1 MSNNQEELK
10 IDLEINNTS
19 RAEMEQVAFTETQQ
33 VEERVA
39 FTESQQAEEQVEIDP
54 QQAFFQN
61 LNDMLNICVFSG
73 GKINDKE
80 LLEIADKYKEQYKVI
95 KELMNQN
102 QKLVRLALSIQQN
115 PYYIRHTRTTR
126 RQKFLTLEEKARSNK
141 YHNCKFCDNIIKHT
155 YAKKHYL
162 NECCANNQLKKEVAK
177 KGLAVHIKYNKATQ
191 LINMYISLC
200 LYDKSPKNTKRN
212 GAYWKTIELMKY
224 NYV

>member
-1 MSNNQEELK
+1 MANNQEEVK
-10 IDLEINNTS
+10 IDLDFINTS
-19 RAEMEQVAFTETQQ
+19 RTTMEQVSVMETQQ
-33 VEERVA
+33 AEQQVA
-39 FTESQQAEEQVEIDP
+39 NDP
-54 QQAFFQN
+54 QQEFFQN
-61 LNDMLNICVFSG
+61 LNDMLELCVFSEG
-73 GKINDKE
+73 EINDKD
-80 LLEIADKYKEQYKVI
+80 LLVIADKYKEQYKVI
-95 KELMNQN
+95 
-102 QKLVRLALSIQQN
+102 QKLIDDNKALVRLALSIQQN

-191 LINMYISLC
+191 LINMYIRLC
-200 LYDKSPKNTKRN
+200 LYDKSPKNHKRN